1 METFQQFVKDL
12 QAALEHLYDPGYR
25 PPDAL
30 RQAMGSESRSGMK
43 ALQAALIKEIEGLRP
58 GPNVPAKARSWRV
71 YGLLSGIYVQGL
83 TQEEASERLNITP
96 RHLRRERPEAIHALA
111 LRLWEQRQVEA
122 PVVEAWEP
130 PPEPLPPADEA
141 PTWRSQVRQELASL
155 QQGAPGTTADVG
167 ESIRSAIKLAHALI
181 KEREIDLQTG
191 SLQPGLIV
199 EVHPSALRQVLI
211 AATGQLIQHMSS
223 GRITFSAERAERNA
237 RIAIAGHPI
246 AAADTLNSTFI
257 QEMIAAQG
265 GRLAT
270 RVDGAAASFQIELPT
285 VTHTVLVVDDNKD
298 IAHLYRRYALGTS
311 YHIVDTAQG
320 RKVFE
325 LVEALAP
332 DIIVLDVMLPDVD
345 GWELLSHL
353 REHAVAQS
361 IPILVCSVVREK
373 ELALAL
379 GADRYLVKPIQRQ
392 QLIEALDQLLSQA
405 LASEQRP
412 PARDP
417 ISY

>member
-1 METFQQFVKDL
+1 METSQSFVRDL
-12 QAALEHLYDPGYR
+12 QEALEHLYDPGYR
-25 PPDAL
+25 PPDTL
-30 RQAMGSESRSGMK
+30 WRAMGCEPRSGMK
-43 ALQAALIKEIEGLRP
+43 TLQAALIQEIEGLKP
-58 GPNVPAKARSWRV
+58 GPNVPTNARSWRV

-83 TQEEASERLNITP
+83 TQEDAAERLDITP

-111 LRLWEQRQVEA
+111 LRLWEQRQAEVAVPEA
-122 PVVEAWEP
+122 QAPAP
-130 PPEPLPPADEA
+130 PPDAQA
-141 PTWRSQVRQELASL
+141 PTWRTQMRQELASL

-167 ESIRSAIKLAHALI
+167 ESIRSSIKLAHALI
-181 KEREIDLQTG
+181 KERAIDLQTG
-191 SLQPGLIV
+191 RLQPGLVV
-199 EVHPSALRQVLI
+199 EVHRSALLQDLI

-237 RIAIAGHPI
+237 RITIEGHPI
-246 AAADTLNSTFI
+246 ATAGALDSVFI

-265 GRLAT
+265 GSLAT
-270 RVDGAAASFQIELPT
+270 RVDGVVVSFQIELPA

-311 YHIVDTAQG
+311 YHIVDIAQG
-320 RKVFE
+320 QKVFE
-325 LVEALAP
+325 WVETLAP

-361 IPILVCSVVREK
+361 IPILVCSVVREQD
-373 ELALAL
+373 LALAL

-392 QLIEALDQLLSQA
+392 QFVDALDQLLSQA
-405 LASEQRP
+405 VASRQIP
-412 PARDP
+412 SVRDP
-417 ISY
+417 ISC